1 MQKKF
6 KEYRM
11 FIVCFILF
19 LFFLGMGIYSLIEG
33 EKTKV
38 IAMSLLSLIAFGLL
52 VGRYK
57 IVLFEDAMI
66 VYEWKIFAML
76 PVMIDYKD
84 IQFIEKKSKHHLVV
98 QHKRLTHIYVFNS
111 DVFMNTYDDLKKC
124 DGKE

>member
-11 FIVCFILF
+11 FIICFIIF
-19 LFFLGMGIYSLIEG
+19 LFFVGMGIYSLIEG

-98 QHKRLTHIYVFNS
+98 HHQKLTHVYVFNS
-111 DVFMNTYDDLKKC
+111 DVFMNTYDDLKKS

>member
-84 IQFIEKKSKHHLVV
+84 IQFIEKKTKHHLVV

-111 DVFMNTYDDLKKC
+111 DVFMNTYDDLKKS

>member
-111 DVFMNTYDDLKKC
+111 DVFMNTYDDLKK
-124 DGKE
+124 K

>member
-19 LFFLGMGIYSLIEG
+19 LFFLGMAIYSLIEG

-98 QHKRLTHIYVFNS
+98 QHQRLTHIYVFNS
-111 DVFMNTYDDLKKC
+111 DVFMNTYDDLKKS
-124 DGKE
+124 DGQE

>member
-84 IQFIEKKSKHHLVV
+84 IQFIEKKTKHHLVV

-111 DVFMNTYDDLKKC
+111 DVFMNTYDDLKKS
-124 DGKE
+124 DGQE

>member
-111 DVFMNTYDDLKKC
+111 DVFMNTYDDLKKS

>member
-111 DVFMNTYDDLKKC
+111 DVFMNTYDDLKKS
-124 DGKE
+124 DGQE

>member
-11 FIVCFILF
+11 FVICLILF
-19 LFFLGMGIYSLIEG
+19 ICFVSMGVYSLVEG

-38 IAMSLLSLIAFGLL
+38 IAMSLLSLIALGLL

-57 IVLFEDAMI
+57 IVLFDDAMI

-76 PVMIDYKD
+76 PLMIDYKD
-84 IQFIEKKSKHHLVV
+84 IEFIEKKSTHHLVIKH
-98 QHKRLTHIYVFNS
+98 QKLTHIYVFNS
-111 DVFMNTYDDLKKC
+111 DVFMKTYDDLRE
-124 DGKE
+124 KEGHE